1 MGELGIILAILCG
14 VWVFAIVNDPDMEPD
29 DVPVFTTVVTA
40 VLFFGAIAAGVA
52 SAVGL

>member
-1 MGELGIILAILCG
+1 MGELGIILAIVLCA
-14 VWVFAIVNDPDMEPD
+14 WVYASLHESNGEYRNAWQTRAVAN
-29 DVPVFTTVVTA
+29 